1 MKKFFTFLLVSVGLF
16 VIASCDKNNDPD
28 NYFSY
33 AGKNYIIDSA
43 VIEEVVV
50 GYGTED
56 QSSIFQL
63 LFLSIDGEDTTAL
76 LLAALDTLS
85 NQLGGV
91 YQSVKQTEVESNA
104 RVLIPFG
111 LIAASGIMFQNGY
124 AYLTG
129 DGGSLEVSYESGKY
143 DINFNEISVG
153 NYNETLEVYSET
165 GIVGG
170 QYKGAITK
178 YLNVIDLEKKT
189 KTNPY
194 FNKILNNFKIKQ

>member
-1 MKKFFTFLLVSVGLF
+1 MKKFFTFLLLSMGLF

-50 GYGTED
+50 GYGTAD
-56 QSSIFQL
+56 QSSIFQF
-63 LFLSIDGEDTTAL
+63 LFLSIEGEDTTAL

-91 YQSVKQTEVESNA
+91 YQSVKQTDVESNVK
-104 RVLIPFG
+104 VLIPFG
-111 LIAASGIMFQNGY
+111 LIAASGIMFQNGF

-129 DGGSLEVSYESGKY
+129 EGGSLEVSYASGEY

-153 NYNETLEVYSET
+153 NYNETLEIYSET
-165 GIVGG
+165 GTVGG
-170 QYKGAITK
+170 QFKGTITK
-178 YLNVIDLEKKT
+178 YLNVTDLKKKT
-189 KTNPY
+189 NTNPY
-194 FNKILNNFKIKQ
+194 FKKMINNLKINQ